1 MNWQS
6 IFQAL
11 NLKVINLSP
20 ISGGDIHSAYRLHTA
35 EKDYFLKLNQATA
48 LPLFESDADSL
59 KAIAASHT
67 IDCPQPLQLGTFDNH
82 AYLLMEFLPLTAQ
95 GDDFQRGQ
103 AVAMMHHSLNPTGQF
118 GWHQD
123 NFIGHTPQPNHW
135 HDDWVTFYA
144 EQRLRPQLQLAQQN
158 GASRQLLKLGE
169 QLIDQLSQFFTPY
182 TPAPSLLHG
191 DLWSGNS
198 AFLTDGTP
206 VVYDPACYYGDRETD
221 LAMTEL
227 FGGFSQAFYDG
238 YHQTFPIDAGYPQR
252 KPLYQLYHILNHFNL
267 FGGHYQQQALHI
279 MQSLLK

>member
-6 IFQAL
+6 IFQPL
-11 NLKVINLSP
+11 NLKVINLTP

-35 EKDYFLKLNQATA
+35 EKDYFLKLNHISE
-48 LPLFESDADSL
+48 LPLFEAEADSL
-59 KAIAASHT
+59 KAIGKSHT
-67 IDCPQPLQLGTFDNH
+67 IDCPQPIKIGTTANH
-82 AYLLMEFLPLTAQ
+82 AYLLMDFLPLTAQ

-103 AVAMMHHSLNPTGQF
+103 MVAMMHHNLNPTGQY

-123 NFIGHTPQPNHW
+123 NFIGHTPQPNRW
-135 HDDWVTFYA
+135 HDDWISFYA
-144 EQRLRPQLQLAQQN
+144 EQRLRPQLQLAQKN
-158 GASRQLLKLGE
+158 GASHQLLKLGE
-169 QLIDQLSQFFTPY
+169 QLIEQLPQFFTPY
-182 TPAPSLLHG
+182 APVPSLLHG

-206 VVYDPACYYGDRETD
+206 VIYDPACYYGDRETD

-238 YHQTFPIDAGYPQR
+238 YHHTFPIDAGYTQR

-267 FGGHYQQQALHI
+267 FGGHYQQQALRT